1 MVAMQRIER
10 LANFSDAVVA
20 IAVTLLVLPLTER
33 AANLHTYSLRDFKAA
48 FTHLIFIFLLSF
60 VVVCRYWLVQHG
72 LINSIKVFNNKVFW
86 LNAAWLISIALIPF
100 TSELIGNSNANSA
113 LITGI
118 YIGSLLLTS
127 YIGFAMKWVILRSP
141 EIRKTASVY
150 SIKHTYS
157 GLAVIA
163 ITIALLI
170 SITVPSI
177 GPWSLLIVLLLSL
190 FDRKFHQK
198 IS

>member
-1 MVAMQRIER
+1 MQKIER

-33 AANLHTYSLRDFKAA
+33 AASIRIVSFRDFKEA

-72 LINSIKVFNNKVFW
+72 LINSLKTFNNRVFW
-86 LNAAWLISIALIPF
+86 LNAAWLMSIALIPF
-100 TSELIGNSNANSA
+100 TSEIIGNSNANSA

-141 EIRKTASVY
+141 ELQKASLG
-150 SIKHTYS
+150 SLRHCYS
-157 GLAVIA
+157 GLAVTAMTLALVVSI
-163 ITIALLI
+163 IFPTIGPLALLI
-170 SITVPSI
+170 MIPLGFS
-177 GPWSLLIVLLLSL
+177 
-190 FDRKFHQK
+190 DKRMQRKT
-198 IS
+198 S